1 MQSLALQRHLN
12 GVKIRPYDNFDVGV
26 HLCKLRNSK
35 KTDLTQ
41 KQLEHLYYF
50 LLSFYKIKEPAKAYD
65 LKPKQLF
72 M

>member
-1 MQSLALQRHLN
+1 MQSLELQRQMN

-50 LLSFYKIKEPAKAYD
+50 LLSFYQVKTPVKAYE
-65 LKPKQLF
+65 LKPK
-72 M
+72 